1 MQLTHAAASNEE
13 VAEGLRQRKKRER
26 RALIAQTAM
35 RLFAEQ
41 GYGATTITQIAR
53 EADVAPRTV
62 SLYFPAKED
71 LVFADA
77 DATFARL
84 EAELADR
91 AKDETFADAMRRW
104 LANEVEEW
112 RKHPEQLA
120 AQRKIV
126 DAETALQAVELRNRA
141 HVHDAIAQAI
151 SDDFGMDRDDLESQ
165 MVAAATIAI
174 FDVIDNRLRTD
185 SQQGTD
191 VLGEGMLELFD
202 RALVFVRAGMAALND
217 S

>member
-1 MQLTHAAASNEE
+1 
-13 VAEGLRQRKKRER
+13 
-26 RALIAQTAM
+26 
-35 RLFAEQ
+35 
-41 GYGATTITQIAR
+41 
-53 EADVAPRTV
+53 
-62 SLYFPAKED
+62 
-71 LVFADA
+71 
-77 DATFARL
+77 
-84 EAELADR
+84 LAVVTDR

-104 LANEVEEW
+104 LVNEVEEW

-120 AQRKIV
+120 AQRKLV
-126 DAETALQAVELRNRA
+126 DGETALQAVELRNRA
-141 HVHDAIAQAI
+141 RVHDAIAQAI

-185 SQQGTD
+185 SQQRTD
-191 VLGEGMLELFD
+191 VLAEGMLELFD